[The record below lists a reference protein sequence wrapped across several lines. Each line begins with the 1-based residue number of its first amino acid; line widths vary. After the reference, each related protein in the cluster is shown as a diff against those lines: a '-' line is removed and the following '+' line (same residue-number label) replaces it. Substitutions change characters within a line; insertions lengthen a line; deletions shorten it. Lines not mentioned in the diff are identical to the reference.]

1 MTLKIPG
8 YRIIKPVAEG
18 GMASVYL
25 AVQQSLGRR
34 VVLKL
39 LRKFDDVYQS
49 ARFVTEGRIIASLNH
64 RNIITIHDIGV
75 IADRHYISM
84 EFLEGGDLEFRVIEG
99 ISVDAALDLVETIG
113 GCLDFVHRKNI
124 IHRDI
129 KPANIIFHSDGTPV
143 LTDFGVAKQQ
153 EGDARLTKDGTTL
166 GSPYYISPEQAEC
179 KPVDGRSDIYSLGII
194 LYEMLTGNK
203 PYKGESDI
211 QIIISHLSDPI
222 PSLPPEL
229 SRYQELI
236 DRMIAKSPDD
246 RFSTAAEMLEYI
258 REIRMSGRQSAA
270 KGIMSGVSRSGSG
283 AAARGDTVHDSRLT
297 FRNFNA
303 AFLDNSR
310 MLLAGTLTVL
320 LVIALG
326 FSGINPTSVAEAFQ
340 AVTGT
345 ATSISTGKMVQS
357 AAPQVEDEATTRH
370 DQYLLKAKLARQ
382 KLRFA
387 TPENDSAYYYYQLV
401 LNEDPHNKE
410 ALKGVE
416 EIGEIYADLVEW
428 ALSILQHEKARD
440 YLDTGLR
447 VDPGNERL
455 QEYANSSTFES
466 QSGRAP
472 GNTGTT
478 PAFQS

>member
-1 MTLKIPG
+1 MPLKIPG
-8 YRIIKPVAEG
+8 YRIIKPIAEG

-25 AVQQSLGRR
+25 AVQESLGRR

-39 LRKFDDVYQS
+39 LRKFDDVFQS
-49 ARFVTEGRIIASLNH
+49 ARFVNEGRIIASLNH

-75 IADRHYISM
+75 IGERHYISM
-84 EFLEGGDLEFRVIEG
+84 EFLEGGDLELRIIEG

-129 KPANIIFHSDGTPV
+129 KPANILFYSDGTPV

-153 EGDARLTKDGTTL
+153 EVDARLTKDGTTL

-229 SRYQELI
+229 SRYQELV
-236 DRMIAKSPDD
+236 DRMIAKSPDE

-258 REIRMSGRQSAA
+258 REIRVSGRQSAA
-270 KGIMSGVSRSGSG
+270 HGKISGLTRSGSG
-283 AAARGDTVHDSRLT
+283 SVARSDNVQDARLS

-310 MLLAGTLTVL
+310 ILLAGALTAL

-326 FSGINPTSVAEAFQ
+326 FGGINPTSVAEAFQ

-345 ATSISTGKMVQS
+345 GASTGTGEIVQS
-357 AAPQVEDEATTRH
+357 ASLHVDGEATTRH
-370 DQYLLKAKLARQ
+370 DQYLLKAKVARQ

-401 LNEDPHNKE
+401 LNEDPHNEE

-440 YLDTGLR
+440 YLDTGLK
-447 VDPGNERL
+447 VDPGNKRL
-455 QEYANSSTFES
+455 QEYAHSSAFE
-466 QSGRAP
+466 
-472 GNTGTT
+472 
-478 PAFQS
+478 